1 MKKQIFIIMVVSVLF
16 VLGIW
21 KLPDIVTDI
30 GYNKGYAEGYS
41 SGFTQGYAKCEDD
54 LEYVFAKRTALSE
67 SEPGK
72 NVPDDEATGQGESPE
87 LSHGEAGKD
96 QSVPG
101 DDGSSNSGGSG
112 EEPAGDG
119 ETELFDEEVAQE
131 LIEEGSELL
140 GDVLRELPGKK
151 YEYTEKILREELLP
165 RLFSIAEEYGDSGY
179 EKGREALEKLQE

>member
-1 MKKQIFIIMVVSVLF
+1 MKKQVFIIMVVGALF
-16 VLGIW
+16 VLGVW

-54 LEYVFAKRTALSE
+54 LEYLFAKRMEASE
-67 SEPGK
+67 TGPDRT
-72 NVPDDEATGQGESPE
+72 VPDEETAGQEHAPE
-87 LSHGEAGKD
+87 LSPGEAGKD
-96 QSVPG
+96 QPVP
-101 DDGSSNSGGSG
+101 DDGDKSNGFPG
-112 EEPAGDG
+112 EKPADDG
-119 ETELFDEEVAQE
+119 ETELFDDEVAQE

-140 GDVLRELPGKK
+140 GDVLRELPGRK

-179 EKGREALEKLQE
+179 EKGREALDGLLE